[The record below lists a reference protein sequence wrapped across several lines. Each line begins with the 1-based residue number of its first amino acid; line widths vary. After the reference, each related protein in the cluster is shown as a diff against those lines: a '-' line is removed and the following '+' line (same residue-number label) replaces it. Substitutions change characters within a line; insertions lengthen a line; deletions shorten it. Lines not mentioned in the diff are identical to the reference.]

1 MTYLIAEKSNLLGLF
16 LRGWFSVCFRTSA
29 FIGAAVFLAVALLC
43 ATDVRAAE
51 KTTKK
56 EGKQSSKLVEYEVFN
71 LIQSKTIQ
79 KSLTGKAGS
88 PKRGEALIIDKAK
101 GNCLQCHVIDKFH
114 ELAKKNPDTYGNMGE
129 IGPTLD
135 GVATRYNEGQLR
147 LILVNA
153 KLVFPETIMPAYYR
167 IDGFT
172 RVADEFVD
180 QPIMSA
186 QDIEDILSFLKN
198 LK

>member
-1 MTYLIAEKSNLLGLF
+1 MTNLTTHRLNLNARF
-16 LRGWFSVCFRTSA
+16 LRAWFFVPFRMSA
-29 FIGAAVFLAVALLC
+29 FFGIISLLMVVLIGVSGL
-43 ATDVRAAE
+43 RAAE
-51 KTTKK
+51 PTPKK
-56 EGKQSSKLVEYEVFN
+56 KQKQSSKLVEYEVFN
-71 LIQSKTIQ
+71 LIQSKSIQ
-79 KSLTGKAGS
+79 KSLTGKAGN
-88 PKRGEALIIDKAK
+88 PKRGEALIIDREK

-114 ELAKKNPDTYGNMGE
+114 ELAKKNPDTYGDMGE

-135 GVATRYNEGQLR
+135 GVATRYKDGQLR

-172 RVADEFVD
+172 RVADEYVD

-186 QDIEDILSFLKN
+186 QDIEDILSFLKT